1 MSLATTSILRSCAVG
16 STPSSSGGSYSF
28 VHGDLTNARGEQGE
42 CGWGGS
48 ELGDQGSG
56 TSTLKLTCK
65 SRHRG
70 CSRRASRRSPLHP
83 WPAAGAGRPCSAG
96 RRSGPARGRPA
107 LCSMTGWQLVTS
119 GGATHECGARARGM
133 RAARGMCAAR
143 DMCAAGGARC
153 SGAPSS
159 DDSIR
164 DGGIRRIR
172 SSAASSLGSA

>member
-1 MSLATTSILRSCAVG
+1 MLRSCAVG

-28 VHGDLTNARGEQGE
+28 VHGDLAKARGEQRGG
-42 CGWGGS
+42 GWGDS

-56 TSTLKLTCK
+56 RSALRRTCT

-70 CSRRASRRSPLHP
+70 CSRRASRHSPLRP

-107 LCSMTGWQLVTS
+107 LCSMAGGQLVTS
-119 GGATHECGARARGM
+119 GAQRTSALLGPAACVLLAT
-133 RAARGMCAAR
+133 CACA
-143 DMCAAGGARC
+143 AAGGARC